1 MVSTGLLWK
10 LHLSM
15 ITHADCRPPDTK
27 HQLLKSVFMIL
38 FYQNTCP
45 GLSSIPSKL
54 FHISPVG
61 SCLGGRDCVCGVAA
75 GVSLNRGYMTRILIP
90 FNRLFDES
98 FPQASLFIPRRNL
111 VLQLLIRGPN
121 LSTSPCILIL
131 VTQVISYLLLS
142 VKSASLMSLFLGDH
156 GEAKS
161 RHTQRDH
168 QSLCVLRRLPRRICI
183 CGGDTKCV
191 SPREILLGTR
201 SLSCGGPSAVPSGEA
216 AGPLPP

>member
-1 MVSTGLLWK
+1 MGSPLREASSFPRSCGSQAHLPRCPAHTGHCSRACAHEVLASLLPSCFLPWESKCFVGICRMVSTGLLWK

-98 FPQASLFIPRRNL
+98 FPQASLFIP
-111 VLQLLIRGPN
+111 
-121 LSTSPCILIL
+121 
-131 VTQVISYLLLS
+131 
-142 VKSASLMSLFLGDH
+142 
-156 GEAKS
+156 
-161 RHTQRDH
+161 
-168 QSLCVLRRLPRRICI
+168 
-183 CGGDTKCV
+183 
-191 SPREILLGTR
+191 
-201 SLSCGGPSAVPSGEA
+201 
-216 AGPLPP
+216 